1 MMRTRRAWT
10 VGVAMAILGVTAV
23 VAPAS
28 ARPPLDDGDATG
40 KGPLG
45 GLSVAPPT
53 LARLDARAPAD
64 ATVGAAGLI
73 ADAAV
78 ELVPCDEEP
87 SFLCGT
93 VQVPLDRR
101 NPDDRILGI
110 AFAIVPHSGPQEVA
124 DGAIFVTCGGPG
136 CSGTAI
142 ATFGFSFI
150 FGDLLET
157 MDVVYV
163 DQRGV
168 GLSEVID
175 CPELQSAG
183 PLYESAAA
191 CHDQLGD
198 TASLYSTSDVA
209 DDLDD
214 VRAALGYEQIDV
226 FGGSYAGVDM
236 ITYAVRHTEHV
247 RSVVLASPAMVV
259 GTDPFYPYAP
269 EAMPGIAAGMCGR
282 SPACAAEH
290 RDAERD
296 FAQAARQL
304 RRRPVSGV
312 GIDSAGFEHDM
323 TVDENL
329 LSNFIMYFNG
339 AHFTGPGEVLQA
351 AAAARRGDD
360 VPLLRLAADADPAN
374 FTGDDLRFFSLGHNL
389 ARSCVDGV
397 VPFDKSAPAD
407 VREAQFAAAYEAEP
421 DFYGVIS
428 KEAWAAPG
436 YLGFQPSPCI
446 VSTWEDR
453 PMYPDG
459 TQVVGVPTL
468 ILGGEYDVIVP
479 ESVSQM
485 AADVMVD
492 STYVGLAAA
501 GHDPQLWSEC
511 GRVLLQR
518 FIATLDAGDTSCQEE
533 PAGGWWVPG
542 SFPARAAQAPQATQ
556 VDGQRAPASL
566 RRLVT
571 VAAWTM
577 MDSVQHNFFVPGDGV
592 ALRGGVVD
600 FEPIEDGAS
609 WTLDDAMFTEDV
621 RVDGVVTETGTWE
634 ASLTVSGPGRT
645 VAEMHF
651 VGDFLVDGAEW
662 TVTVDSGRRS
672 ATFTVPAF

>member
-1 MMRTRRAWT
+1 MMRTRRAST

-28 ARPPLDDGDATG
+28 AQPPLDDGDATG

-64 ATVGAAGLI
+64 VTLGGAGLI

-101 NPDDRILGI
+101 NPDDRTLGI
-110 AFAIVPHSGPQEVA
+110 AFAIVPHNGPQEVA

-198 TASLYSTSDVA
+198 TANLYSTSDVA

-329 LSNFIMYFNG
+329 LRTSPVPVRCCRLPQRRAVETTCRCCDSPRTRIRPTSPVMTSASSRSG
-339 AHFTGPGEVLQA
+339 TTWRDRASMALCRSTRALRPMS
-351 AAAARRGDD
+351 ARRS
-360 VPLLRLAADADPAN
+360 
-374 FTGDDLRFFSLGHNL
+374 SLPPTRRSL
-389 ARSCVDGV
+389 TSTESSARRRGRH
-397 VPFDKSAPAD
+397 P
-407 VREAQFAAAYEAEP
+407 
-421 DFYGVIS
+421 VIS
-428 KEAWAAPG
+428 GSSHRRA
-436 YLGFQPSPCI
+436 
-446 VSTWEDR
+446 
-453 PMYPDG
+453 
-459 TQVVGVPTL
+459 
-468 ILGGEYDVIVP
+468 
-479 ESVSQM
+479 
-485 AADVMVD
+485 
-492 STYVGLAAA
+492 
-501 GHDPQLWSEC
+501 
-511 GRVLLQR
+511 
-518 FIATLDAGDTSCQEE
+518 SC
-533 PAGGWWVPG
+533 
-542 SFPARAAQAPQATQ
+542 
-556 VDGQRAPASL
+556 
-566 RRLVT
+566 RR
-571 VAAWTM
+571 
-577 MDSVQHNFFVPGDGV
+577 
-592 ALRGGVVD
+592 
-600 FEPIEDGAS
+600 
-609 WTLDDAMFTEDV
+609 
-621 RVDGVVTETGTWE
+621 
-634 ASLTVSGPGRT
+634 GRT
-645 VAEMHF
+645 VRC
-651 VGDFLVDGAEW
+651 
-662 TVTVDSGRRS
+662 TQTGRRWS
-672 ATFTVPAF
+672 VCRR